1 MSVAIDLG
9 KAYSPA
15 KMACFLI
22 LPHKVPQVSG
32 FFFLS
37 IESNELAVEV
47 SLQMPHLIT
56 DSSISLS
63 AVRSILPIMKFIDT
77 IFFTNLRTKFA
88 ATVNEAFSVS

>member
-47 SLQMPHLIT
+47 SLQMPHLT
-56 DSSISLS
+56 RDSSISLS
-63 AVRSILPIMKFIDT
+63 AAV
-77 IFFTNLRTKFA
+77 
-88 ATVNEAFSVS
+88 AFCRYYEIHRCYFLH